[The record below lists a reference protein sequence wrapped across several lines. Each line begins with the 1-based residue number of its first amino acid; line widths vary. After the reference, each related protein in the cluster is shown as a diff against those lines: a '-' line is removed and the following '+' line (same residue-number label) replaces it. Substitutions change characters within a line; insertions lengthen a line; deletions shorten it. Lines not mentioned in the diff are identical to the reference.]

1 MVLHFFFFLR
11 KDKFKTQNFCNQK
24 KKKKPKLLRK
34 ERISTKEKK
43 RKTEERI
50 STKEKVIKKK
60 TKQNKNRYDNIEE
73 DQKNK

>member
-1 MVLHFFFFLR
+1 M
-11 KDKFKTQNFCNQK
+11 
-24 KKKKPKLLRK
+24 LRK

-73 DQKNK
+73 DQKTSKEAKKKNTKML

>member
-1 MVLHFFFFLR
+1 MYEWFFIFFFILR
-11 KDKFKTQNFCNQK
+11 KDKFKTQNFCNQ

-43 RKTEERI
+43 RKTEESI

-60 TKQNKNRYDNIEE
+60 NKTKQKSV
-73 DQKNK
+73 